1 MAAAMLVSRT
11 VYSLYL
17 PETRAVLDALWSSRP
32 HAMYERNYERGQ
44 DAMHA
49 PFLAR
54 WRQWA
59 RDGGVALGQG
69 FAHEYPTGGA
79 SEGITSTLA
88 RVATRPGS
96 VRPRLHVLEGEYEGY
111 GHIAVALGLEV
122 LRHPRA
128 CAHDGIAAAARDGD
142 VLMISQPSAIDGM
155 CWPGFASLVDHLARA
170 CPGLELVVDLT
181 YVGCLDRVADIVL
194 DRPNVAVVL
203 ASLSKPFGVY
213 YHRIGALLSR
223 EPQALLHGNLWFK
236 NLFSLRL
243 GEALMDGFPAT
254 ALPRRHRARQQQA
267 LAQAIAAGAVPP
279 QTRAAE
285 VVLLANAR
293 VDAGGDFD
301 EFVRV
306 RDGDGRT
313 LRFCL
318 SPAMDALIASGDPP

>member
-1 MAAAMLVSRT
+1 MLVSRT

-17 PETRAVLDALWSSRP
+17 PETRAVLDTLWSSHP
-32 HAMYERNYERGQ
+32 HAMYERNYERSQ

-49 PFLAR
+49 SFLAR
-54 WRQWA
+54 WRAWA
-59 RDGGVALGQG
+59 REGGVELGAG

-79 SEGITSTLA
+79 SEGITATLA

-111 GHIAVALGLEV
+111 GHIAAALGLEV

-128 CAHDGIAAAARDGD
+128 HAHDRIAAAARDGD

-155 CWPGFASLVDHLARA
+155 RWPGFASLVEHLERA

-181 YVGCLDRVADIVL
+181 YVGCLSEPVALAL
-194 DRPNVAVVL
+194 DRPNVGVVL

-223 EPQALLHGNLWFK
+223 EPQPLLHGNLWFK

-243 GEALMDGFPAT
+243 GEALMDGFGPT
-254 ALPRRHRARQQQA
+254 ALPRRHRPRQQQA

-279 QTRAAE
+279 QTRVAE
-285 VVLLANAR
+285 VVLLASAQLH
-293 VDAGGDFD
+293 GDGNEFD

-306 RDGDGRT
+306 RERDGRT

-318 SPAMDALIASGDPP
+318 SPAMDALIASGDPS